1 MKNKFIII
9 ALAMGSLGFSQ
20 GLELDSTVVE
30 TSNNTLPFVI
40 DSTEVVTVP
49 TKEESKAKVCG
60 KNTSKN
66 LPCKN
71 KTKHE
76 SGSCHYHRD

>member
-1 MKNKFIII
+1 
-9 ALAMGSLGFSQ
+9 MGSLCFSQ
-20 GLELDSTVVE
+20 NLMDSVSVDLIEFKPRTPDFKVDST
-30 TSNNTLPFVI
+30 
-40 DSTEVVTVP
+40 
-49 TKEESKAKVCG
+49 TKILSVVCG

-76 SGSCHYHRD
+76 SGSCHYHRED